1 MRNKTVTFYKDSVVM
16 GYNLHCYFRD
26 RVNMLTSDEEK
37 AIILLEA
44 ITTLRPYMEALLP
57 PWRQQLPTFDL
68 IVYHLLPLLKMH
80 IHTIIQAPVH
90 NTLAND
96 IVKDAIREAK
106 TDGYFV

>member
-1 MRNKTVTFYKDSVVM
+1 MA
-16 GYNLHCYFRD
+16 YNLHCYFKD
-26 RVNMLTSDEEK
+26 KVNELTSDEEK

-44 ITTLRPYMEALLP
+44 ITILKYYMQDFLP
-57 PWRQQLPTFDL
+57 PWRQQLPSFDL
-68 IVYHLLPLLKMH
+68 IVYHLVPLLKLN
-80 IHTIIQAPVH
+80 IPTYVPTS